1 MESDEVPRGNETI
14 LLVEPEAETRKLAA
28 FMLSK
33 QGYTVV
39 EARSG
44 AEALQLYQERG
55 GGIDLLLT
63 EDLLPAVN
71 GREVARILTTK
82 APYLRAIY
90 LCGAQTKPSRRRKTE
105 MLQRPFTMRVLAEKV
120 RRALDQP
127 RPRVM
132 TAGG

>member
-33 QGYTVV
+33 QGYSVV

-44 AEALQLYQERG
+44 AEALQFYQERG

-63 EDLLPAVN
+63 EDLVSAVN
-71 GREVARILTTK
+71 GREIARILGTK
-82 APYLRAIY
+82 DPYLRVVY
-90 LCGAQTKPSRRRKTE
+90 LSQTKSSRRRKTE
-105 MLQRPFTMRVLAEKV
+105 MLQRPFTMRLLAEKV
-120 RRALDQP
+120 RQVLDQ
-127 RPRVM
+127 RQPRVM
-132 TAGG
+132 SAGG